1 MFQAAGW
8 GAFAG
13 SSIFIGALMA
23 LFLKIPTRVI
33 GWIMSFGTG
42 VLIGAASFDL
52 LGDSVESG
60 GLLPSALGFL
70 GGALLFTVSE
80 YFISKS
86 GGKHRK
92 RSGAKDSSQNQDQ
105 NQSGIGI
112 FIGTLID
119 AIPESIII
127 GVSLLQG
134 QGVSVLM
141 VAAVLISNFPEGLS
155 STVGLRKAGHSRK
168 TVFILWIIV
177 TVIAA
182 VSSLLG
188 FALFASASPALLA
201 VISSFAA
208 GGIIAMVAA
217 TMMPEAFEE
226 GGPIVG
232 MISSLGLL
240 VSLILSQ
247 LE

>member
-23 LFLKIPTRVI
+23 LFMNIPKRII

-52 LGDSVESG
+52 LGDAVESG

-70 GGALLFTVSE
+70 GGALLFTISE
-80 YFISKS
+80 FLITRK

-92 RSGAKDSSQNQDQ
+92 RSSGNSGETD
-105 NQSGIGI
+105 QSGVGI

-119 AIPESIII
+119 AIPESVII

-155 STVGLRKAGHSRK
+155 SSVGLRKAGHSKR
-168 TVFILWIIV
+168 TVIILWVIV
-177 TVIAA
+177 TFIAA
-182 VSSLLG
+182 LSAFLG
-188 FALFASASPALLA
+188 YILFASASPSILA

-232 MISSLGLL
+232 MISALGLL
-240 VSLILSQ
+240 CSLVLSQ
-247 LE
+247 LQ